1 MPENILKN
9 MRLLSLTDRTLI
21 SDYFRSY
28 PPRIS
33 EFTFTNLF
41 AWRLSRPI
49 WLSETNGTL
58 VFCIS
63 GNKHRQTPD
72 IMFGP
77 PVGPGDLLETVK
89 SLRSSINAAERL
101 PAVFADRLE
110 QEGFVVTLD
119 RDNAD
124 YVYRVSDLAE
134 LAGRKYAKKRNHIKQ
149 CLAENSCTY
158 VEINAGL
165 IGECLQMQDRWCH
178 MRECAKDPGLCGELT
193 AIRETLTHF
202 EEFGLLGG
210 AIRIQG
216 EIMAFAIGEKLHD
229 NTAVWHF
236 EKAMPGFNGL
246 GQLINTWFA
255 QYGLKDFEYVN
266 REQDLGIPGLRL
278 AKESYYPHSMV
289 EKIKVCFSESSE
301 STGTAAACF

>member
-9 MRLLSLTDRTLI
+9 MRLLSSADHHLI
-21 SDYFRSY
+21 HEYFRAY

-41 AWRLSRPI
+41 AWRLARPV
-49 WLSETNGTL
+49 WFMETNDTL
-58 VFCIS
+58 VFFIS
-63 GNKHRQTPD
+63 GNKQRQTPD

-77 PVGPGDLLETVK
+77 PVGPGDLLETLENLGSAV
-89 SLRSSINAAERL
+89 SAAERL
-101 PAVFADRLE
+101 PAEFAGRLE
-110 QEGFVVTLD
+110 QQGFAVTMD

-149 CLAENSCTY
+149 CLEENSCTY
-158 VEINAGL
+158 VEINAGN

-178 MRECAKDPGLCGELT
+178 ERDCARDPGLCGELT
-193 AIRETLTHF
+193 AIRESLTHF
-202 EEFGLLGG
+202 EEFDLLGG
-210 AIRIQG
+210 AIRING
-216 EIMAFAIGEKLHD
+216 EIMAYAIGERLHD
-229 NTAVWHF
+229 TTAVWHF
-236 EKAMPGFNGL
+236 EKAMPQFHGL

-255 QYGLKDFEYVN
+255 KHALKDFEFVN
-266 REQDLGIPGLRL
+266 REQDMGIPGLRM

-289 EKIKVCFSESSE
+289 EKIKVCFSEDIQNAG
-301 STGTAAACF
+301 STSACF